1 MPTKSWLTAE
11 GHEED
16 RRSIKENR
24 DNEEIRAQ
32 VVGRIEERWLSRLV
46 ASPQSWGQATQ
57 GK

>member
-1 MPTKSWLTAE
+1 MPTKSWLTTE
-11 GHEED
+11 GHEKD

-24 DNEEIRAQ
+24 DNGEIRAQ

-46 ASPQSWGQATQ
+46 ASPQSWGQATK